1 VYRKGQ
7 QRLKISVIT
16 VVVAA
21 ALKASSI
28 MIIVSL
34 LTCKHTGAVSC
45 VTVKQTCTVT
55 NGTCADYAELQRA
68 AITITIQQIASNQ
81 VQLNLIDRRA
91 LTNMTALCQEHNI
104 ELLAHGTLLGG
115 LLTDYWLRRRDPGL
129 DALATAAEK
138 KYYPE
143 VLAWGG
149 GRLTHW
155 KQHQALL
162 AHCREIADKYSVSV
176 SSVTAAA
183 CMQ

>member
-1 VYRKGQ
+1 MQINTICIAAV
-7 QRLKISVIT
+7 LIT
-16 VVVAA
+16 QY
-21 ALKASSI
+21 SNT
-28 MIIVSL
+28 L
-34 LTCKHTGAVSC
+34 LT
-45 VTVKQTCTVT
+45 Q
-55 NGTCADYAELQRA
+55 LQ
-68 AITITIQQIASNQ
+68 QVASNQ

-91 LTNMTALCQEHNI
+91 LSNMTALCEEQNI

-162 AHCREIADKYSVSV
+162 AHCREVADKHSVSV
-176 SSVTAAA
+176 SDVTAMVSMHWYYVWH
-183 CMQ
+183 CVTTS